1 LDGTGVGSE
10 VAPAIFRRRLAQCQA
25 DLPGDRFGRLSK
37 SLLVHIPLIRQTEWL
52 SRDETVLTFFDR
64 TDGLTIGRQGATRLR
79 EILATG
85 FYAGEAD
92 DPVS

>member
-1 LDGTGVGSE
+1 M
-10 VAPAIFRRRLAQCQA
+10 
-25 DLPGDRFGRLSK
+25 
-37 SLLVHIPLIRQTEWL
+37 HIPLIRQTEWL